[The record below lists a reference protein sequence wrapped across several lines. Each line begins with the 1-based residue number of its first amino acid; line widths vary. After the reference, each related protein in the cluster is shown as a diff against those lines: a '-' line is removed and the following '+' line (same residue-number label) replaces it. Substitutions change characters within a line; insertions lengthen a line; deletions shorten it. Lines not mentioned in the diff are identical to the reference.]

1 MAKVDINIIK
11 EWFRNLKKP
20 NQDQFWAWLDSFRH
34 KDDKIPMED
43 VTNLT
48 QTLTKKADLVGGVV
62 PPHQLPFMIAGNEVL
77 EIGSITAT
85 HNRVSIAVHESG
97 SNKVRIDGQILVR
110 DFPDSFLFTSVT
122 AGSKFLRVVAKNATG
137 LFFLKEGI
145 ESGEP
150 QEPSLDAGELHVRLI
165 LITPEGNVIDPEML
179 TGFKEKAED
188 NWKKTYVFSSTT
200 LTLEKSDVRTRFL
213 ITRTFLSG
221 VDPVDPIYNVRGI
234 RLTDKSREIEFLIKN
249 DTPENVFLQQNGT
262 VDWLVGFSEDYTLK
276 PGTWIFAKYNKT
288 TDKLDIL
295 KVGTSESMTVV
306 VTDNTLKGS
315 GNVGNPLG
323 LSDLKNA
330 EIAGKVDKTATPTQ
344 SIASAVAIGQ
354 MTADEKLHVNG
365 RVKAN
370 SIVLT
375 ENIGT
380 PVPWE
385 LGRKDGVVGYADAS
399 GVWRSLASL
408 VLEHDVLG
416 VRVEAT
422 ISGSYAID
430 LKAGSHFALTATAPT
445 AVSFANMIATNRT
458 CSLTMT
464 LTGSLITLPSW
475 LEADPYSDNPDALKV
490 REYSIVIKRG
500 GSSPLGRFSVVN
512 K

>member
-34 KDDKIPMED
+34 KDDKIPIDD
-43 VTNLT
+43 VENLT

-77 EIGSITAT
+77 EIGSMTAT

-145 ESGEP
+145 ESDEP

-165 LITPEGNVIDPEML
+165 LVTPEGNVIDPELL

-249 DTPENVFLQQNGT
+249 DTPENVFLQQNDT
-262 VDWLVGFSEDYTLK
+262 VDDLIGFSENYTLK
-276 PGTWIFAKYNKT
+276 PGTWIFSKYNKT

-306 VTDNTLKGS
+306 VTD
-315 GNVGNPLG
+315 
-323 LSDLKNA
+323 
-330 EIAGKVDKTATPTQ
+330 I
-344 SIASAVAIGQ
+344 
-354 MTADEKLHVNG
+354 H
-365 RVKAN
+365 
-370 SIVLT
+370 
-375 ENIGT
+375 
-380 PVPWE
+380 
-385 LGRKDGVVGYADAS
+385 
-399 GVWRSLASL
+399 
-408 VLEHDVLG
+408 
-416 VRVEAT
+416 
-422 ISGSYAID
+422 
-430 LKAGSHFALTATAPT
+430 
-445 AVSFANMIATNRT
+445 
-458 CSLTMT
+458 
-464 LTGSLITLPSW
+464 
-475 LEADPYSDNPDALKV
+475 
-490 REYSIVIKRG
+490 
-500 GSSPLGRFSVVN
+500 
-512 K
+512 